1 MPPTFSPPGGTYAS
15 AQQVTVSSATA
26 GATVRCT
33 LDGTLPTAATPA
45 CASPVTIQAT
55 ATLRAIATAD
65 GFAPSAVRA
74 ATYTIQAPPPTD
86 PTLAQ
91 KLQALASKRQLLA
104 HQSVGN
110 NILYGNGAGG
120 LDGLLDA
127 NPGSGVTIA
136 YHPAS
141 AAAVPV
147 GAVAD
152 TAIGVNGQPVGKV
165 LDFDAQ
171 VRTRF
176 GGALDYFGFKFCFTD
191 IWTAQ
196 DVSDTW
202 AQYQATM
209 DALEAAYPGKIIYWT
224 VPLMPDVTDVDGN
237 TQREALS
244 NLIRE
249 KYRGTGRVFDLA
261 YHESHDAQG
270 NPFTLGGVPALAHDW
285 SADGG
290 HDAHLNAVGATMV
303 ATRWVEFMY
312 RVATGAAP

>member
-1 MPPTFSPPGGTYAS
+1 M
-15 AQQVTVSSATA
+15 
-26 GATVRCT
+26 
-33 LDGTLPTAATPA
+33 
-45 CASPVTIQAT
+45 
-55 ATLRAIATAD
+55 
-65 GFAPSAVRA
+65 RA
-74 ATYTIQAPPPTD
+74 ATYTIQASPPTD

-110 NILYGNGAGG
+110 NILYGNGTGG

-224 VPLMPDVTDVDGN
+224 VPLMPDVTDIDGN

-244 NLIRE
+244 NHIRE
-249 KYRGTGRVFDLA
+249 KYGGTGRVFDLA

-290 HDAHLNAVGATMV
+290 HDAHLNAAGATMV